1 MADVSNLSDMEL
13 KLLQEVAKAKGLTLE
28 QVLIEQGYKAPAQE
42 PEPAGPVTK
51 EHPHVFSEFTE
62 PEEAV
67 PPPPMVE
74 EEAASDLDN
83 KKTTLTSI
91 CPQCGWDQELPVL
104 VDPTRADKQVFLQ
117 SILGQKV
124 FVKKYLVLGGNLE
137 IDFRGLTLAEID
149 ACYTAASAALK
160 AQQLATN
167 TDYYE
172 YINRLRMGLQFTGLA
187 SNNKTLFHRLPDG
200 LNRVSNPSATLFWDD
215 FLREKGLTNTDTSL
229 VDQVCEYVTNNVL
242 PTEHLQRIVTTKCA
256 EFNRLVGRLEV
267 AINDENFWKEIGLQ
281 L

>member
-1 MADVSNLSDMEL
+1 MADVSSLSEMEL
-13 KLLQEVAKAKGLTLE
+13 KLLKEVAKSKGITLE
-28 QVLIEQGYKAPAQE
+28 QVLVEQGYQAPPQE
-42 PEPAGPVTK
+42 PAPVTPVAE

-62 PEEAV
+62 PAEDV

-74 EEAASDLDN
+74 EEAAPDLDN
-83 KKTTLTSI
+83 KKTTLTNI

-104 VDPTRADKQVFLQ
+104 VEPTQADKQVFLQ

-149 ACYTAASAALK
+149 SCYTAAGAALK
-160 AQQLATN
+160 AQTLATN

-187 SNNKTLFHRLPDG
+187 SGNKTLFHRLPDG
-200 LNRVSNPSATLFWDD
+200 LNRVSNPTATLFWDD
-215 FLREKGLTNTDTSL
+215 FLREKGLLNTEANL
-229 VDQVCEYVTNNVL
+229 VDQVYDYTTNNVL